1 MFFVIQI
8 TAHAIH
14 YIRQLPASGQFAVK
28 IGFSRLGFNVFM
40 RVEKRKQAVF
50 YMTYDIVEIMNQ
62 KYGITQR
69 HAVIIATTRY
79 KQDFPGTQELFFEQV
94 TRNTDMPLL
103 TKISTCCSNP

>member
-1 MFFVIQI
+1 
-8 TAHAIH
+8 
-14 YIRQLPASGQFAVK
+14 
-28 IGFSRLGFNVFM
+28 
-40 RVEKRKQAVF
+40 
-50 YMTYDIVEIMNQ
+50 MTYDIVEIMNQ

-103 TKISTCCSNP
+103 TKNKYMLLQPIAASHSSLLIETEPKEASRWIFRAYRTVLLL